1 LNGVK
6 KLTTSDYILTKAKD
20 TNIAELINL
29 LILMPDE
36 ANTIYPPY
44 NKQIGARYLK
54 GLIDQDLVLL
64 LVKDKKIIGTIGGN
78 ITRWWWSESKMLIN
92 TFFFVKKEHRTF
104 ENAKKLIMGFNQ
116 IAEKNL
122 VPMILATS
130 DAKDMERKDMLF
142 EKLGFRKL
150 GSQYGI
156 GV

>member
-1 LNGVK
+1 MNGVK
-6 KLTTSDYILTKAKD
+6 KLTNSKYILTKAKD
-20 TNIAELINL
+20 SNIAELINL
-29 LILMPDE
+29 LILMPNE

-54 GLIDQDLVLL
+54 GLIAKELVLVL
-64 LVKDKKIIGTIGGN
+64 FHNQKIIGTIGGN

-92 TFFFVKKEHRTF
+92 TFFFVKEEHRTF
-104 ENAKKLIMGFNQ
+104 ENARKLIMGFNQ

>member
-1 LNGVK
+1 M
-6 KLTTSDYILTKAKD
+6 TTSNYIVVKAKD
-20 TNIAELINL
+20 SNIAELINL

-54 GLIDQDLVLL
+54 GLIDQGLVLL
-64 LVKDKKIIGTIGGN
+64 LIHDKKIIGTIGGS

-92 TFFFVKKEHRTF
+92 TFFFVKEEHRTF
-104 ENAKKLIMGFNQ
+104 DNASKLIKEFNN

-122 VPMILATS
+122 VPLILATS

-142 EKLGFRKL
+142 ERLGFRKL

>member
-6 KLTTSDYILTKAKD
+6 KLTTNDYIVVKAKD
-20 TNIAELINL
+20 NNIAELINL

-44 NKQIGARYLK
+44 NKQLGARYLK
-54 GLIDQDLVLL
+54 GLINQDLVLL
-64 LVKDKKIIGTIGGN
+64 LIHNKEIIGTIGGS

-92 TFFFVKKEHRTF
+92 TFFFVKEEHRTF
-104 ENAKKLIMGFNQ
+104 DNASKLIKEFNN

-122 VPMILATS
+122 VPLILATS

-142 EKLGFRKL
+142 KRLGFRKL

>member
-1 LNGVK
+1 MTN
-6 KLTTSDYILTKAKD
+6 SDYILAKAKD
-20 TNIAELINL
+20 SNIAELINIL
-29 LILMPDE
+29 VLMPDE

-44 NKQIGARYLK
+44 NKQLMARYLK
-54 GLIDQDLVLL
+54 GLIANELVLVL
-64 LVKDKKIIGTIGGN
+64 FHDQKIVGTIGGS

-92 TFFFVKKEHRTF
+92 TFFFVKEEHRTYD
-104 ENAKKLIMGFNQ
+104 NAKKLIMGFNQ

-122 VPMILATS
+122 VPVILATS

-142 EKLGFRKL
+142 EKLGLRKL

>member
-6 KLTTSDYILTKAKD
+6 KLTNSDYILAKAKD
-20 TNIAELINL
+20 SNIAELINIL
-29 LILMPDE
+29 VLMPDE

-44 NKQIGARYLK
+44 NKQLMARYLK
-54 GLIDQDLVLL
+54 GLIANELVLVL
-64 LVKDKKIIGTIGGN
+64 FQDQKIIGTIGGS

-92 TFFFVKKEHRTF
+92 TFFFVKEEHRTYD
-104 ENAKKLIMGFNQ
+104 NAKKLIMGFNQ
-116 IAEKNL
+116 IAKKNL
-122 VPMILATS
+122 VPVILATS

-142 EKLGFRKL
+142 EKLGLRKL

>member
-1 LNGVK
+1 M
-6 KLTTSDYILTKAKD
+6 TSSDYSVIKA
-20 TNIAELINL
+20 NQNHIPELINL

-44 NKQIGARYLK
+44 NKQLGARYLK
-54 GLIDQDLVLL
+54 GLIDQGLVLL
-64 LVKDKKIIGTIGGN
+64 LLHDKKIIGAIGGS

-92 TFFFVKKEHRTF
+92 TFFFVKEEHRTF
-104 ENAKKLIMGFNQ
+104 DNASKLIKQFNN

-122 VPMILATS
+122 VPLILATS

-142 EKLGFRKL
+142 EKLGLRKI
-150 GSQYGI
+150 GGQYGI

>member
-1 LNGVK
+1 MN
-6 KLTTSDYILTKAKD
+6 SDYILAKAKD
-20 TNIAELINL
+20 NNIAELINVL
-29 LILMPDE
+29 VLMPDE
-36 ANTIYPPY
+36 ENTIYPPY

-54 GLIDQDLVLL
+54 GLIAKELVLVL
-64 LVKDKKIIGTIGGN
+64 FHDQKIIGTIGGN
-78 ITRWWWSESKMLIN
+78 ITRWWWSERKMLIN
-92 TFFFVKKEHRTF
+92 TIFFVKEEHRTF
-104 ENAKKLIMGFNQ
+104 ENARKLIMGFNQ

>member
-1 LNGVK
+1 MNGVK
-6 KLTTSDYILTKAKD
+6 KLTNSDYILAKAKD
-20 TNIAELINL
+20 SNIAELINIL
-29 LILMPDE
+29 VLMPDE

-44 NKQIGARYLK
+44 NKQLMARYLK
-54 GLIDQDLVLL
+54 GLIANELVLVL
-64 LVKDKKIIGTIGGN
+64 FQDQKIIGTIGGS

-92 TFFFVKKEHRTF
+92 TFFFVKEEHRTYD
-104 ENAKKLIMGFNQ
+104 NAKKLIMGFNQ

-122 VPMILATS
+122 VPVILATS

-142 EKLGFRKL
+142 EKLGLRKL

>member
-1 LNGVK
+1 MN
-6 KLTTSDYILTKAKD
+6 SDYILAKAKD
-20 TNIAELINL
+20 NNIAELINVL
-29 LILMPDE
+29 VLMPDE

-54 GLIDQDLVLL
+54 GLIAKELVLVL
-64 LVKDKKIIGTIGGN
+64 FHDQKIIGTIGGN

-92 TFFFVKKEHRTF
+92 TFFFVKEEHRTF
-104 ENAKKLIMGFNQ
+104 ENARKLIMGFNQ

-142 EKLGFRKL
+142 NKLGFRKL
-150 GSQYGI
+150 GGQYGV

>member
-1 LNGVK
+1 M
-6 KLTTSDYILTKAKD
+6 TTNDYIVVKAKD
-20 TNIAELINL
+20 NNIAELINL

-44 NKQIGARYLK
+44 NKQLGARYLK
-54 GLIDQDLVLL
+54 GLINQDLVLL
-64 LVKDKKIIGTIGGN
+64 LIHNKEIIGTIGGS

-92 TFFFVKKEHRTF
+92 TFFFVKEEHRTF
-104 ENAKKLIMGFNQ
+104 DNASKLIKEFNN

-122 VPMILATS
+122 VPLILATS

-142 EKLGFRKL
+142 KRLGFRKL

>member
-1 LNGVK
+1 MN
-6 KLTTSDYILTKAKD
+6 SDYILAKAKD
-20 TNIAELINL
+20 NNIAELINVL
-29 LILMPDE
+29 VLMPDE

-54 GLIDQDLVLL
+54 GLIAKELVLVL
-64 LVKDKKIIGTIGGN
+64 FHDQKIIGTIGGN

-92 TFFFVKKEHRTF
+92 TFFFVKEEHRTF
-104 ENAKKLIMGFNQ
+104 ENARKLIMGFNQ

>member
-6 KLTTSDYILTKAKD
+6 KLTNSDYILAKAKD
-20 TNIAELINL
+20 SNIAELINL
-29 LILMPDE
+29 LVLMPDE

-44 NKQIGARYLK
+44 NKQLMARYLK
-54 GLIDQDLVLL
+54 GLISSELVLVL
-64 LVKDKKIIGTIGGN
+64 FQDQKIIGTIGGS
-78 ITRWWWSESKMLIN
+78 ITRWWWSESKMLLN
-92 TFFFVKKEHRTF
+92 TFFFVKEEHRTYN
-104 ENAKKLIMGFNQ
+104 NAKKLIMGFNQ

-122 VPMILATS
+122 VPVILATN

-142 EKLGFRKL
+142 EKLGLRKL